1 MSSDFML
8 TADELRQKRAR
19 RRRWIVLGVATV
31 ALLTLGALLARP
43 VRNGIKGW
51 QARRHAEKAN
61 ALIEKE
67 HWSDAR
73 AEAVTA
79 YQLRTTEPA
88 AVRVVARFLSR
99 TRQPQG
105 LEFWDQLAKLEP
117 LTVDDLRDEAALA
130 LVAGEPSRAAR
141 AVAALTNGEKAT
153 PTPRDW
159 LLAAQVHLQRRAN
172 DQAQL
177 AVQKVLTSP
186 TATRREQ
193 LQATLLQAQASG
205 GTDPEAARKTQ
216 GEVLARL
223 AKFAEDKD
231 DVALDALVLLTQRA
245 LGTTDETAPIS
256 SADLIARLDQHPLA
270 HAPQKLLAIDLKI
283 KGQPGEKDA
292 LIAGAIAQWRNGD
305 AEDVSTLATW
315 LNGKGEHQKVL
326 DAIPIAKAVQSRE
339 VFLQYMDALGA
350 LDRWSEIK
358 QLLESERF
366 PLDPSMQRMYLAR
379 CNTQL
384 GETTAAENNWKRA
397 LETAAGDLQKLM
409 TLAPYAEKNGNLEI
423 AEMAYNQAATTAP
436 NLRAA
441 HEGRLRIASSR
452 HETEK
457 MHSILKEMLK
467 NWPNDTAIQND
478 EAYLRLLLLV
488 DSEPKADSLKTETLK
503 SEGDQE
509 LITVAQLAETLVER
523 EPASL
528 PHRTLLALARLK
540 QNRPAEAL
548 KVYENIQTPERALTP
563 SALAVHAAV
572 LAANSHPLDA
582 HKEVEQIPQEQLLPE
597 EKALIADL

>member
-8 TADELRQKRAR
+8 TAEELRQKRAR
-19 RRRWIVLGVATV
+19 RRRLVLIVVAV
-31 ALLTLGALLARP
+31 LVLAAGALLLARP

-51 QARRHAEKAN
+51 QARRHAEKAV
-61 ALIEKE
+61 ALIEGE

-73 AEAVTA
+73 SEAVTA

-105 LEFWDQLAKLEP
+105 LEFWDQLAKLQP
-117 LTVDDLRDEAALA
+117 LTPADLRDEAALA
-130 LVAGEPSRAAR
+130 LIAGEPSRAAK
-141 AVAALTNGEKAT
+141 AVAALTTGEKAT
-153 PTPRDW
+153 PAPRDW

-172 DQAQL
+172 EQAQL
-177 AVQKVLTSP
+177 AVQKVLASP
-186 TATRREQ
+186 AATRREQ

-205 GTDPEAARKTQ
+205 GADPAAARKSQ
-216 GEVLARL
+216 EEVLERL
-223 AKFAEDKD
+223 AKFAEGDD

-245 LGTTDETAPIS
+245 LGATDETSPVS
-256 SADLIARLDQHPLA
+256 SADLIARLEQHPRA
-270 HAPQKLLAIDLKI
+270 RAPQKLLAVDLKI
-283 KGQPGEKDA
+283 KEQPAEKDA
-292 LIAGAIAQWRNGD
+292 LIAGAIAQWQNGE

-326 DAIPIAKAVQSRE
+326 DAIPIAKALQSRE
-339 VFLQYMDALGA
+339 VFLQYVDALGA
-350 LDRWSEIK
+350 LDRWGEIK

-379 CNTQL
+379 CNAQL

-397 LETAAGDLQKLM
+397 LEAAAGDLQKLM

-423 AEMAYNQAATTAP
+423 AESAYAQAATTAP

-441 HEGRLRIASSR
+441 HEGQLRIASSR
-452 HETEK
+452 RETQR
-457 MHSILKEMLK
+457 MHGILKEMLK
-467 NWPNDTAIQND
+467 GWPNDTAIQND
-478 EAYLRLLLLV
+478 EAYLRLLLLTPPA
-488 DSEPKADSLKTETLK
+488 EE
-503 SEGDQE
+503 E
-509 LITVAQLAETLVER
+509 LNSIAQLAETLVDR

-540 QNRPAEAL
+540 QNRAAEAL
-548 KVYENIQTPERALTP
+548 KVYENIQTPARALTP

-582 HKEVEQIPQEQLLPE
+582 RKEIEQIPQEQLLPE
-597 EKALIADL
+597 EKALIANL